1 MKSEFRDWVDG
12 APVFDIRQYRDESP
26 AGFSRAAESEDF
38 ATPTTNIRT
47 VPIDELLAGERQK
60 YLVKGVFPAK
70 GVAAIYGPS
79 ASGKTFLTLDVALSV
94 ARGASWFGRRV
105 NRAGVVYVAAE
116 GEAGISDRLRAALG
130 DDFQDVAMEIV
141 PSPVD
146 LLRGLVD
153 LNALISAIRD
163 AEARIGR
170 VGLVVIDTLA
180 RCMPGGDENT
190 SDSMGAFLQ
199 NVDVLR
205 RAIDGLALIV
215 HHTGKDTSAGARG
228 HSSFFGAMDGCL
240 EVARDGDH
248 RSFKVAK
255 SRDGVDGESQ
265 AFRLAPVELGIDDD
279 GDPITS
285 CVVEP
290 DDQRP
295 SAGDRGTRKPPSG
308 ANAKIAIRVLKNL
321 LKDSREFGKA
331 GAPVGRPCVR
341 LDEAQEAIMAVLP
354 VEPKRKRER
363 TESALTSLL
372 GSGMYEMREDW
383 IWAA

>member
-1 MKSEFRDWVDG
+1 MKAEFRDWVDG
-12 APVFDIRQYRDESP
+12 APVFDMNQYRDEVAPEFLESTK
-26 AGFSRAAESEDF
+26 GRDVAE
-38 ATPTTNIRT
+38 TNIRS
-47 VPIDELLAGERQK
+47 VPIDELLSGERQT

-79 ASGKTFLTLDVALSV
+79 ASGKTFLTLDVALAI
-94 ARGASWFGRRV
+94 ARGQPWFGRRV
-105 NRAGVVYVAAE
+105 KKTGVIYVAAE
-116 GEAGISDRLRAALG
+116 GEAGISDRLHAALG
-130 DDFQDVAMEIV
+130 DDDQGIAMEVV

-146 LLRGLVD
+146 LLRGMADLDALV
-153 LNALISAIRD
+153 SAIRA
-163 AEARIGR
+163 AEQRIGT

-199 NVDVLR
+199 NVDSLR
-205 RAIDGLALIV
+205 RAIDGLALVV

-240 EVARDGDH
+240 EVSRDGDQ
-248 RSFKVAK
+248 RAFKVAK

-265 AFRLAPVELGIDDD
+265 AFRLVSVELGVDDD

-290 DDQRP
+290 DDQRAT
-295 SAGDRGTRKPPSG
+295 SGDRGVRRPPGG
-308 ANAKIAIRVLKNL
+308 ANAKVAIRVLKQL
-321 LKDSREFGKA
+321 LKDSRDFAKG

-341 LDEAQEAIMAVLP
+341 LDEAKESIMAVLP
-354 VEPKRKRER
+354 VDAKRKRER

>member
-1 MKSEFRDWVDG
+1 MKTEFRDWVDG
-12 APVFDIRQYRDESP
+12 APVFDMKQYRGDAPSEFSESIKD
-26 AGFSRAAESEDF
+26 ADF
-38 ATPTTNIRT
+38 PVSDSNIRSVT
-47 VPIDELLAGERQK
+47 IEELLRAGRQK
-60 YLVKGVFPAK
+60 YLVKGVFPSK

-94 ARGASWFGRRV
+94 ARGLPWFGRRV
-105 NRAGVVYVAAE
+105 NKTGVVYIAAE
-116 GEAGISDRLRAALG
+116 GEAGIADRLRAALG
-130 DDFQDVAMEIV
+130 EDHQYIALEIV

-146 LLRGLVD
+146 LLHGMVD
-153 LNALISAIRD
+153 LDALVSAIRS
-163 AEARIGR
+163 AEQRIGS

-199 NVDVLR
+199 NVDALR
-205 RAIDGLALIV
+205 RAIDGLALVV

-240 EVARDGDH
+240 EVSRDGDQ

-265 AFRLAPVELGIDDD
+265 AFRLVSVELGIDDD

-285 CVVEP
+285 CIVEP
-290 DDQRP
+290 DDQRAV
-295 SAGDRGTRKPPSG
+295 SGDRALRKPPGG
-308 ANAKIAIRVLKNL
+308 ANAKIAMRVLKQL
-321 LKDSREFGKA
+321 LKESRDFAKG

-341 LDEAQEAIMAVLP
+341 LDEAKEAIMAVLP

-372 GSGMYEMREDW
+372 GSGTYEMREDW

>member
-1 MKSEFRDWVDG
+1 MKPEFRDWIDG
-12 APVFDIRQYRDESP
+12 APVFDITQYRDD
-26 AGFSRAAESEDF
+26 ARADGFDGDQPSVVA
-38 ATPTTNIRT
+38 TNIRA
-47 VPIDELLAGERQK
+47 VPVSELLAGERQK
-60 YLVKGVFPAK
+60 YLIKGVFPAK

-79 ASGKTFLTLDVALSV
+79 ASGKTFLTLDVSLAV
-94 ARGASWFGRRV
+94 ARGLPWFGRRV
-105 NRAGVVYVAAE
+105 NKTGVVYVAAE

-130 DDFQDVAMEIV
+130 EDLEDVAMEIV

-146 LLRGLVD
+146 LLRGVADLDALV
-153 LNALISAIRD
+153 SAIRA
-163 AEARIGR
+163 AETRIGP

-199 NVDVLR
+199 NVDALR

-240 EVARDGDH
+240 EVSRDGDH

-265 AFRLAPVELGIDDD
+265 AFRLVSVELGTDDD

-290 DDQRP
+290 DDQR
-295 SAGDRGTRKPPSG
+295 SMSSDRSSRKPPSG
-308 ANAKIAIRVLKNL
+308 ANAKIAIRVLKQL
-321 LKDSREFGKA
+321 LKDSRDFAKG

-341 LDEAQEAIMAVLP
+341 LDDAKEAIMAVLP

-372 GSGMYEMREDW
+372 GSGTYEMREDW

>member
-1 MKSEFRDWVDG
+1 MKAEFRDWVDG
-12 APVFDIRQYRDESP
+12 APVFDMNQYRDGAAPEFFEP
-26 AGFSRAAESEDF
+26 IKGRHAAE
-38 ATPTTNIRT
+38 ANIRS
-47 VPIDELLAGERQK
+47 VPIDELLSGEHQK

-79 ASGKTFLTLDVALSV
+79 ASGKTFLTLDIALAV
-94 ARGASWFGRRV
+94 ARGLPWFGRRV
-105 NRAGVVYVAAE
+105 NKTGVVYVAAE

-130 DDFQDVAMEIV
+130 DDDQGIALEVV
-141 PSPVD
+141 PAPVD
-146 LLRGLVD
+146 LLRGMSD
-153 LNALISAIRD
+153 LDALLSAIRA
-163 AEARIGR
+163 AEQRIGS

-180 RCMPGGDENT
+180 RCMPGGDENA

-199 NVDVLR
+199 NVDALR
-205 RAIDGLALIV
+205 RAIDGLVLIV

-240 EVARDGDH
+240 EVSRDGDQ
-248 RSFKVAK
+248 RAFKVAK
-255 SRDGVDGESQ
+255 ARDGVDGESQ
-265 AFRLAPVELGIDDD
+265 AFRLASIELGTDDD

-290 DDQRP
+290 DDQRAI
-295 SAGDRGTRKPPSG
+295 SGDRGARRSPGG
-308 ANAKIAIRVLKNL
+308 ANAKIAIRVLKQM
-321 LKDSREFGKA
+321 LKDSREFAKG
-331 GAPVGRPCVR
+331 GAPVGRPCIR
-341 LDEAQEAIMAVLP
+341 LDEAKEAIMAALP

-372 GSGMYEMREDW
+372 GHGTYEMREDW